1 MAENPND
8 DRNINPENRLCQ
20 EQANPNVKLLGL
32 EGKTSFIIYL
42 LSIIAQLSVLSVGYD
57 LGASSGALL
66 LVKDAMHLSTT
77 WQQLVMAGPLPI
89 AVIISI
95 IAAKISDKFGRRK
108 TIMASSVSYLVGSIV
123 TGSAVNQYMLL
134 CGRFMVGFGFGFT
147 GASTAVYIAEC
158 APVRMRGKLIGLS
171 QPFLTVGILSAT
183 IFAGVFSYDT
193 INGWRYMWA
202 FQGIWSVIQFT
213 GLLFMPESPRWLIQ
227 KSKFSEGKAALA
239 KLRNGVNIE
248 EEFNEIK
255 KNCEEDMKNSEN
267 LGEIFVDFFFQF
279 SFLRFFRI

>member
-1 MAENPND
+1 
-8 DRNINPENRLCQ
+8 
-20 EQANPNVKLLGL
+20 L

-134 CGRFMVGFGFGFT
+134 CGRFMVGFGFG
-147 GASTAVYIAEC
+147 
-158 APVRMRGKLIGLS
+158 K
-171 QPFLTVGILSAT
+171 Q
-183 IFAGVFSYDT
+183 
-193 INGWRYMWA
+193 N
-202 FQGIWSVIQFT
+202 VI
-213 GLLFMPESPRWLIQ
+213 
-227 KSKFSEGKAALA
+227 
-239 KLRNGVNIE
+239 
-248 EEFNEIK
+248 
-255 KNCEEDMKNSEN
+255 
-267 LGEIFVDFFFQF
+267 
-279 SFLRFFRI
+279 